1 MGEIFMSTTKVVLLA
16 AAATLSV
23 APAFAQKAQDTLR
36 IAINNPFAVL
46 SNYDLP
52 VDESSIFTRDVYDHL
67 LYYDERAQKYVPGL
81 AKSWTRIDDT
91 TIDYEIRDDIKF
103 HNGDALDASDIKAT
117 MDYAIDPKSKIT
129 FVANYNWVK
138 EVEQLGPYKLR
149 VRSREVQSTDLA
161 HMAYR
166 FQIFDGKLLG
176 KLQDRADYGRLSPV
190 GSGVYKVTQLD
201 PNKGITVERYD
212 GYNTTPER
220 KKAGIKKIHGI
231 PLPDRQT
238 QAAQMMVGGVD
249 LLRNVEPELAKALS
263 ANPNIQTTYVPELNL
278 FYFALDSQNL
288 SGNKALSDIRVRKA
302 IHMGINADEIIK
314 HIVPGGHVAE
324 KLYADCFKATIAC
337 KYNVKPA
344 AYDPEGAKKLLAE
357 AGYPNGIDLHYVV
370 YAANKNI
377 GEAVAGEL
385 YKIGVRVTVQATDI
399 SLYRRMLSDGK
410 LQAWSILYPTG
421 LFPDASGIMNVLFTG
436 PAMKYYNDP
445 IIAQATADGVK
456 EFDPAKRADIYAKAF
471 DRINEM
477 AYHFPLSSV
486 PTVYVHTKDV
496 AIKDNPFSAGQTFVS
511 DYVWK

>member
-1 MGEIFMSTTKVVLLA
+1 MSTTKVALVA
-16 AAATLSV
+16 AAAALYM
-23 APAFAQKAQDTLR
+23 APAFAQKSQDHLR
-36 IAINNPFAVL
+36 LAINNPFAVL

-52 VDESSIFTRDVYDHL
+52 VDESSNFTRDVYDHL

-81 AKSWTRIDDT
+81 AKSWTRIDDK
-91 TIDYEIRDDIKF
+91 TIDYEIRNDIKF
-103 HNGDALDASDIKAT
+103 HNGDALDAGDIKAT
-117 MDYAIDPKSKIT
+117 MEYAIDPKSKIT

-149 VRSREVQSTDLA
+149 VRAHEVQSTDLA

-166 FQIFDGKLLG
+166 FQIFNGKLLA
-176 KLQDRADYGRLSPV
+176 KMADKADYGRLNPV
-190 GSGVYKVTQLD
+190 GTGVYKVTQID
-201 PNKGITVERYD
+201 ANKGITVERFD
-212 GYNTTPER
+212 GYNTSPQ
-220 KKAGIKKIHGI
+220 KKAAIRKIQGIAM
-231 PLPDRQT
+231 PDRQT

-263 ANPNIQTTYVPELNL
+263 ANPNTAITYVPELNL

-288 SGNKALSDIRVRKA
+288 SGNKALSDIRVRRA
-302 IHMGINADEIIK
+302 IHMGIDADQIIK
-314 HIVPGGHVAE
+314 YIVPGGHVAE

-344 AYDPEGAKKLLAE
+344 TYDPEGAKKLLAE
-357 AGYPNGIDLHYVV
+357 AGYPNGLDLHYVV

-385 YKIGVRVTVQATDI
+385 HKIGVRVTVQATDI

-436 PAMKYYNDP
+436 PAMKYFNDP
-445 IIAQATADGVK
+445 IIARATEDGVK

-496 AIKDNPFSAGQTFVS
+496 AIKENPFAAGQTFVS